1 MAGPFTASSRL
12 DPLKES
18 RRGSA
23 LALGLRAAAD
33 LPEIVA
39 SGLLLAVTMLLF
51 LQTVCRYIFF
61 VPIGWAEEGARF
73 ALIWLTFIGAAV
85 CSRKGLHSRFT
96 VLFDRS
102 TGRARRAMGA
112 VTDMVVLV
120 FAGIMIVKGWDMVER
135 TQYERWIMLDLPMS
149 WSYLAIPVGGL
160 LILGF
165 TLHRGVRAWPGRLG
179 GEGGF
184 VPVAV
189 MVAVAIVYALIG
201 TPIAFMLGASV
212 TTGLLADGRT
222 DLILIPTKM
231 LEGVDSFVLLAIPLF
246 IFAGSLMDLGGI
258 SLRIMRFARAL
269 VGHFH
274 GGLPMTA
281 VVSEMLFSGISGST
295 MADASAIAS
304 MDIPAMK
311 QAGYK
316 PEYAVSVVA
325 ASSAMGVLIPPC
337 IIMVVLGALMNV
349 SVAALFVGGFLPAL
363 VLALALF
370 VLIGYQA
377 RKYNFPKEDRRLS
390 LREIARTGL
399 QSGLALGM
407 FLLIFGGILG
417 GAMTPTEAGAVAV
430 VYAFIVT
437 VLIYRE
443 ISLRGLGTIVVDA
456 AAQSAMVLF
465 ILSVANIF
473 SFLLST
479 QRVPQATLE
488 LLAGLSASPWV
499 FLTVSMA
506 LFIVL
511 ASVIEPLPVMI
522 VFVPIFLPAIDTL
535 GISRLH
541 YGVLMTAAT
550 GLGMFVPP
558 VGIGLILV
566 CAIAKVKMT
575 DVLRYLLPFLG
586 VLCAGLLI
594 LIMFPTVTTILPRLL
609 LPNIKP

>member
-1 MAGPFTASSRL
+1 
-12 DPLKES
+12 
-18 RRGSA
+18 
-23 LALGLRAAAD
+23 
-33 LPEIVA
+33 
-39 SGLLLAVTMLLF
+39 
-51 LQTVCRYIFF
+51 
-61 VPIGWAEEGARF
+61 
-73 ALIWLTFIGAAV
+73 
-85 CSRKGLHSRFT
+85 
-96 VLFDRS
+96 
-102 TGRARRAMGA
+102 
-112 VTDMVVLV
+112 
-120 FAGIMIVKGWDMVER
+120 
-135 TQYERWIMLDLPMS
+135 
-149 WSYLAIPVGGL
+149 
-160 LILGF
+160 
-165 TLHRGVRAWPGRLG
+165 
-179 GEGGF
+179 
-184 VPVAV
+184 
-189 MVAVAIVYALIG
+189 
-201 TPIAFMLGASV
+201 
-212 TTGLLADGRT
+212 
-222 DLILIPTKM
+222 
-231 LEGVDSFVLLAIPLF
+231 
-246 IFAGSLMDLGGI
+246 
-258 SLRIMRFARAL
+258 
-269 VGHFH
+269 
-274 GGLPMTA
+274 
-281 VVSEMLFSGISGST
+281 
-295 MADASAIAS
+295 
-304 MDIPAMK
+304 
-311 QAGYK
+311 
-316 PEYAVSVVA
+316 
-325 ASSAMGVLIPPC
+325 
-337 IIMVVLGALMNV
+337 
-349 SVAALFVGGFLPAL
+349 
-363 VLALALF
+363 
-370 VLIGYQA
+370 
-377 RKYNFPKEDRRLS
+377 
-390 LREIARTGL
+390 
-399 QSGLALGM
+399 M

-443 ISLRGLGTIVVDA
+443 ISLRGLWTIVVDA

-479 QRVPQATLE
+479 QRVPQATLG

-522 VFVPIFLPAIDTL
+522 VFVPIFLPAIDNL